1 MNLHATHIAAAAIL
15 TTVSPADANDE
26 ALYGA
31 AVPEDAVFVRFLADH
46 PAKDLTAF
54 GWTFETDLEQVAYS
68 VVSASLLPEAPASRF
83 STVVVTTE
91 GEGIVIPEP
100 DRTSASKVHL
110 LLLNAT
116 VNAVSLVADGG
127 AIEVIRPTRFG
138 AANIRA
144 VNPIK
149 AEFSVVQVP
158 SQTVLGTFDVSMSR
172 GEDLSFI
179 VTNDGVELVPTS
191 YGAVITD

>member
-1 MNLHATHIAAAAIL
+1 MNLRATHIVAAAIL

-31 AVPEDAVFVRFLADH
+31 AVPEDAVFVRFLTDR
-46 PAKDLTAF
+46 PTNVLTAF
-54 GWTFETDLEQVAYS
+54 GWTFEPASEQASYS
-68 VVSASLLPEAPASRF
+68 VVSSALLSEAPASQF
-83 STVVVTTE
+83 NTVVVSAE
-91 GEGIVIPEP
+91 GEEIIISEP

-116 VNAVSLVADGG
+116 ENAVSLVANGG
-127 AIEVIRPTRFG
+127 ALEVISSTTFG
-138 AANIRA
+138 SANIRA

-149 AEFSVVQVP
+149 AELSVVQSP
-158 SQTVLGTFDVSMSR
+158 SQTVLDTFEVSLRR

-179 VTNDGVELVPTS
+179 VTDDGVELVPTS

>member
-1 MNLHATHIAAAAIL
+1 MDLRATLIAAAAIL
-15 TTVSPADANDE
+15 ATASSAGANDE

-31 AVPEDAVFVRFLADH
+31 AVPEDAVFVRFLTDR
-46 PAKDLTAF
+46 PTKDLTAF
-54 GWTFETDLEQVAYS
+54 GWTFEPGSEQTSYS
-68 VVSASLLPEAPASRF
+68 VVSSALLSEAPASQF
-83 STVVVTTE
+83 STVVVMAE
-91 GEGIVIPEP
+91 GEDIIISEP

-116 VNAVSLVADGG
+116 ENAVSLVANGG
-127 AIEVIRPTRFG
+127 ALEVISNTAFG
-138 AANIRA
+138 SANMRA

-149 AEFSVVQVP
+149 AELSVVQAP
-158 SQTVLGTFDVSMSR
+158 NQTTLGTFEVLLRR

>member
-1 MNLHATHIAAAAIL
+1 MYELSILTPRAHPRMLSRSQAFAAAFSAKK
-15 TTVSPADANDE
+15 
-26 ALYGA
+26 ALLN
-31 AVPEDAVFVRFLADH
+31 V
-46 PAKDLTAF
+46 
-54 GWTFETDLEQVAYS
+54 
-68 VVSASLLPEAPASRF
+68 
-83 STVVVTTE
+83 
-91 GEGIVIPEP
+91 
-100 DRTSASKVHL
+100 
-110 LLLNAT
+110 NAT